1 MTSIIGS
8 YINSTISRVVKF
20 MIELLFKTSKRA
32 QHTSQRWTRRQLQ
45 QATSRWQDRW
55 TSEQGKEGELG
66 GALVKLNP
74 HDPNVA
80 VPPVKELS
88 RPAHLIGR
96 PAVICPINPCLR
108 GSVMLGST
116 SVLFTRSQVCQQSV
130 LPVFFF
136 FMAGTLNIFMN
147 AEVWHWFWECW
158 IFECSFTGKSIR
170 WCFSM
175 LRNHCVGYLKPHK
188 QLEGICCL
196 IERHK
201 FKWSVHLQAS
211 ATAVVEMIF
220 AVAGLS

>member
-136 FMAGTLNIFMN
+136 FYGGNFEYFYERRSVTL
-147 AEVWHWFWECW
+147 VL
-158 IFECSFTGKSIR
+158 R
-170 WCFSM
+170 M
-175 LRNHCVGYLKPHK
+175 LNFRMFVHRQEHTVVFFHATKP
-188 QLEGICCL
+188 LCRIP
-196 IERHK
+196 
-201 FKWSVHLQAS
+201 
-211 ATAVVEMIF
+211 
-220 AVAGLS
+220 

>member
-136 FMAGTLNIFMN
+136 FLWRELWIFLWTPKCDTDFENVEFSNVRSPARAYGGVFPCYETTVSDTLNPISN
-147 AEVWHWFWECW
+147 WRA
-158 IFECSFTGKSIR
+158 
-170 WCFSM
+170 
-175 LRNHCVGYLKPHK
+175 YA
-188 QLEGICCL
+188 
-196 IERHK
+196 
-201 FKWSVHLQAS
+201 AS
-211 ATAVVEMIF
+211 
-220 AVAGLS
+220 